1 MATAVYMCLWEYSG
15 SSRVFICI
23 ILSISQQLVYYFLS
37 KLLALNHNCSVFQM
51 NWRLLTTLQWATTKP
66 IIVSKEMSCD
76 TPESLLPLI
85 FSINV
90 SLICIT
96 LPSQSEL
103 NILAL
108 FKKGI
113 FKYNLERICG
123 NKYDRVTS

>member
-1 MATAVYMCLWEYSG
+1 MATAVYMCIWEYSDNSG
-15 SSRVFICI
+15 VFICI

-51 NWRLLTTLQWATTKP
+51 NWRLLTMLQWATTKP

-103 NILAL
+103 NTSAL
-108 FKKGI
+108 FKTGI
-113 FKYNLERICG
+113 FKYNLEIIYD
-123 NKYDRVTS
+123 NKLNMM